1 MSIANI
7 KGLKT
12 FEDRY
17 NYDVK
22 KSGMVEKKGK
32 FDYLSWAYAQKLAK
46 IFDDKS
52 TWRIIKN
59 DDGTFIHN
67 GFLLLEMT
75 FLGQTEQ
82 HFFPI
87 LDNYN
92 KPIKNPNPFQVNTS
106 QMRGFAKLFA
116 MVSGFGLSLYAGE
129 DLEYLNQENFDKD
142 KEQNNNHK
150 QHEDE
155 SARKENGIREI
166 LILMN
171 KLSDEQAEKLNDIDF
186 AKLEDYSFQEIRQ
199 IYSKIIKIKNESE
212 GK

>member
-1 MSIANI
+1 MSTVNI
-7 KGLKT
+7 KDLKT

-22 KSGMVEKKGK
+22 KLGMVEKKGK

-46 IFDDKS
+46 IFDEKS

-75 FLGQTEQ
+75 FWGQTEQ

-92 KPIKNPNPFQVNTS
+92 RPIKNPNPFQVNTS

-116 MVSGFGLSLYAGE
+116 MISGFGLSLYANE
-129 DLEYLNQENFDKD
+129 DLAYLDQENVEESSNAKSEKYLTEEEKVKIATNLISKMTSKYQKTIDDFFKIHEVDNINKL
-142 KEQNNNHK
+142 NNK
-150 QHEDE
+150 
-155 SARKENGIREI
+155 EI
-166 LILMN
+166 LSLY
-171 KLSDEQAEKLNDIDF
+171 L
-186 AKLEDYSFQEIRQ
+186 
-199 IYSKIIKIKNESE
+199 KIKELE
-212 GK
+212 KKGA

>member
-1 MSIANI
+1 MNI
-7 KGLKT
+7 KDLKT

-22 KSGMVEKKGK
+22 KLGMVEKKGK

-46 IFDDKS
+46 IFDEKC

-59 DDGTFIHN
+59 DNGSFIHN

-87 LDNYN
+87 IDQYN
-92 KPIKNPNPFQVNTS
+92 KPIQNPNPFQINTS

-116 MVSGFGLSLYAGE
+116 MISGFGLSLYVGE
-129 DLEYLNQENFDKD
+129 DLAYLDEEKEKKEKCIKWIVDNISRIDEDKQESVL
-142 KEQNNNHK
+142 NNM
-150 QHEDE
+150 D
-155 SARKENGIREI
+155 
-166 LILMN
+166 LLD
-171 KLSDEQAEKLNDIDF
+171 LDKLN
-186 AKLEDYSFQEIRQ
+186 LSEI
-199 IYSKIIKIKNESE
+199 KIIYKKIASE
-212 GK
+212 LKKGA

>member
-1 MSIANI
+1 MNV
-7 KGLKT
+7 KDLKT

-22 KSGMVEKKGK
+22 KLGMVEKKGK

-46 IFDDKS
+46 IFDEKC

-59 DDGTFIHN
+59 DNGSFIHN

-87 LDNYN
+87 IDHYN
-92 KPIKNPNPFQVNTS
+92 KPIQNPNPYQINTS

-116 MVSGFGLSLYAGE
+116 MVSGFGLSLYVGE
-129 DLEYLNQENFDKD
+129 DLAYLDEEKNNQKQQQAKAKKD
-142 KEQNNNHK
+142 LTEEEKVKIATNLISKMTSKYQKTIDDFFKIHEVDNINKLNNK
-150 QHEDE
+150 
-155 SARKENGIREI
+155 EI
-166 LILMN
+166 LSL
-171 KLSDEQAEKLNDIDF
+171 
-186 AKLEDYSFQEIRQ
+186 
-199 IYSKIIKIKNESE
+199 YSKIKELEKK
-212 GK
+212 GA

>member
-1 MSIANI
+1 MNI
-7 KGLKT
+7 KDLKT

-22 KSGMVEKKGK
+22 KLGMVEKKGK

-46 IFDDKS
+46 IFDEKC

-59 DDGTFIHN
+59 DNGSFIHN

-87 LDNYN
+87 IDHYN
-92 KPIKNPNPFQVNTS
+92 KPIQNPNPYQINTS

-116 MVSGFGLSLYAGE
+116 MVSGFGLSLYVGE
-129 DLEYLNQENFDKD
+129 DLAYLDDEKNNPKQQAKPKKTLTKEEKKARFIKYINEHYTDFKTKIDKFKSEN
-142 KEQNNNHK
+142 
-150 QHEDE
+150 
-155 SARKENGIREI
+155 SAKNIEE
-166 LILMN
+166 LTY
-171 KLSDEQAEKLNDIDF
+171 EKLEELATF
-186 AKLEDYSFQEIRQ
+186 
-199 IYSKIIKIKNESE
+199 IKDNIEQKK
-212 GK
+212 GA

>member
-1 MSIANI
+1 MNI
-7 KGLKT
+7 KDLKT

-22 KSGMVEKKGK
+22 KLGMVEKKGK

-46 IFDDKS
+46 IFDEKC

-59 DDGTFIHN
+59 DNGSFIHN

-87 LDNYN
+87 IDHYN
-92 KPIKNPNPFQVNTS
+92 KPIQNPNPYQINTS

-116 MVSGFGLSLYAGE
+116 MVSGFGLSLYVGE
-129 DLEYLNQENFDKD
+129 DLAYLDEEKNNQKQQQDKAKKD
-142 KEQNNNHK
+142 LTEEEKVKIATNLISKMTSKYQKTIDDFFKIHEVDNINKLNNK
-150 QHEDE
+150 
-155 SARKENGIREI
+155 EI
-166 LILMN
+166 LSL
-171 KLSDEQAEKLNDIDF
+171 
-186 AKLEDYSFQEIRQ
+186 
-199 IYSKIIKIKNESE
+199 YSKIKELEKK
-212 GK
+212 GA

>member
-1 MSIANI
+1 MNI
-7 KGLKT
+7 KDLKT

-22 KSGMVEKKGK
+22 KLGMVEKKGK

-46 IFDDKS
+46 IFDEKC

-59 DDGTFIHN
+59 DNGSFIHN

-87 LDNYN
+87 IDHYN
-92 KPIKNPNPFQVNTS
+92 KPIQNPNPYQINTS

-116 MVSGFGLSLYAGE
+116 MVSGFGLSLYVGE
-129 DLEYLNQENFDKD
+129 DLAYLDDEKNNPKQQARLKKTLTKEEKKARFIKYINEHYTDFKMKVDKCKLENSAKSL
-142 KEQNNNHK
+142 
-150 QHEDE
+150 DE
-155 SARKENGIREI
+155 VSY
-166 LILMN
+166 
-171 KLSDEQAEKLNDIDF
+171 EKLEELATF
-186 AKLEDYSFQEIRQ
+186 
-199 IYSKIIKIKNESE
+199 IKDNIEQKK
-212 GK
+212 GA

>member
-1 MSIANI
+1 MNI
-7 KGLKT
+7 KDLKT

-22 KSGMVEKKGK
+22 KLGMVEKKGK

-46 IFDDKS
+46 IFDEKC

-59 DDGTFIHN
+59 DNGSFIHN

-92 KPIKNPNPFQVNTS
+92 KPIQNPNPFQINTS

-116 MVSGFGLSLYAGE
+116 MISGFGLSLYVGE
-129 DLEYLNQENFDKD
+129 DLAYLDEEKEKKEKCIKWIADNISRIDEDKQESVL
-142 KEQNNNHK
+142 NNM
-150 QHEDE
+150 D
-155 SARKENGIREI
+155 
-166 LILMN
+166 LLD
-171 KLSDEQAEKLNDIDF
+171 LDKLN
-186 AKLEDYSFQEIRQ
+186 LSEI
-199 IYSKIIKIKNESE
+199 KIIYKKIASE
-212 GK
+212 LKKGA

>member
-1 MSIANI
+1 MNI
-7 KGLKT
+7 KDLKT

-22 KSGMVEKKGK
+22 KLGMVEKKGK

-46 IFDDKS
+46 IFDEKC

-59 DDGTFIHN
+59 DNGSFVHN

-87 LDNYN
+87 IDHYN
-92 KPIKNPNPFQVNTS
+92 KPIQNPNPYQINTS

-116 MVSGFGLSLYAGE
+116 MVSGFGLSLYVGE
-129 DLEYLNQENFDKD
+129 DLAYLDEEKNNQKQQQAKAKKD
-142 KEQNNNHK
+142 LTEEEKVKIATNLISKMTSKYQKTIDDFFKIHEVDNINKLNNK
-150 QHEDE
+150 
-155 SARKENGIREI
+155 EI
-166 LILMN
+166 LSL
-171 KLSDEQAEKLNDIDF
+171 
-186 AKLEDYSFQEIRQ
+186 
-199 IYSKIIKIKNESE
+199 YSKIKELEKK
-212 GK
+212 GA

>member
-7 KGLKT
+7 KDLKT

-22 KSGMVEKKGK
+22 KLGMVEKKGK

-46 IFDDKS
+46 IFDEKS

-92 KPIKNPNPFQVNTS
+92 RPIKNPNPFQVNTS

-116 MVSGFGLSLYAGE
+116 MISGFGLSLYANE
-129 DLEYLNQENFDKD
+129 DLAYLDQENVEESSNAKSKKHLTEEEKVKIAINLISKMTSKYQKTIDDFFKIHEVDNINKL
-142 KEQNNNHK
+142 NNK
-150 QHEDE
+150 
-155 SARKENGIREI
+155 EI
-166 LILMN
+166 LSLY
-171 KLSDEQAEKLNDIDF
+171 L
-186 AKLEDYSFQEIRQ
+186 
-199 IYSKIIKIKNESE
+199 KIKELE
-212 GK
+212 KKGA

>member
-1 MSIANI
+1 MNI
-7 KGLKT
+7 KDLKT

-22 KSGMVEKKGK
+22 KLGMVEKKGK

-46 IFDDKS
+46 IFDEKC

-59 DDGTFIHN
+59 DNGSFVHN

-92 KPIKNPNPFQVNTS
+92 KPIQNPNPFQINTS

-116 MVSGFGLSLYAGE
+116 MISGFGLSLYVGE
-129 DLEYLNQENFDKD
+129 DLAYLDEEKEKKEKCIKWIVDNISRIDEDKQESVL
-142 KEQNNNHK
+142 NNM
-150 QHEDE
+150 DLLDL
-155 SARKENGIREI
+155 G
-166 LILMN
+166 
-171 KLSDEQAEKLNDIDF
+171 KLN
-186 AKLEDYSFQEIRQ
+186 LSEI
-199 IYSKIIKIKNESE
+199 KIIYKKIASE
-212 GK
+212 LKKGA

>member
-1 MSIANI
+1 MNI
-7 KGLKT
+7 KDLKT

-22 KSGMVEKKGK
+22 KLGMVEKKGK

-46 IFDDKS
+46 IFDEKC

-59 DDGTFIHN
+59 DNGSFIHN

-92 KPIKNPNPFQVNTS
+92 KPIQNPNPFQINTS

-116 MVSGFGLSLYAGE
+116 MISGFGLSLYVGE
-129 DLEYLNQENFDKD
+129 DLAYLDEEKEKKEKCIKWIVDNISRIDEDKQESVL
-142 KEQNNNHK
+142 NNM
-150 QHEDE
+150 D
-155 SARKENGIREI
+155 
-166 LILMN
+166 LLD
-171 KLSDEQAEKLNDIDF
+171 LDKLN
-186 AKLEDYSFQEIRQ
+186 LSEI
-199 IYSKIIKIKNESE
+199 KIIYKKIVSE
-212 GK
+212 LKKGA

>member
-7 KGLKT
+7 KDLKT

-22 KSGMVEKKGK
+22 KLGMVEKKGK

-46 IFDDKS
+46 IFDEKS

-92 KPIKNPNPFQVNTS
+92 RPIKNPNPFQVNTS

-116 MVSGFGLSLYAGE
+116 MISGFGLSLYANE
-129 DLEYLNQENFDKD
+129 DLAYLDQENVEESSNAKSEKYLTEEEKVKIATNLISKMTSKYQKTINDFFKIHEVDNINKL
-142 KEQNNNHK
+142 NNK
-150 QHEDE
+150 
-155 SARKENGIREI
+155 EI
-166 LILMN
+166 LSL
-171 KLSDEQAEKLNDIDF
+171 
-186 AKLEDYSFQEIRQ
+186 
-199 IYSKIIKIKNESE
+199 YSKIKELEKK
-212 GK
+212 GA

>member
-1 MSIANI
+1 MNI
-7 KGLKT
+7 KDLKT

-22 KSGMVEKKGK
+22 KLGMVEKKGK

-46 IFDDKS
+46 IFDEKC

-59 DDGTFIHN
+59 DNGSFVHN

-87 LDNYN
+87 IDHYN
-92 KPIKNPNPFQVNTS
+92 KPIQNPNPYQINTS

-116 MVSGFGLSLYAGE
+116 MVSGFGLSLYVGE
-129 DLEYLNQENFDKD
+129 DLAYLDEEKNNKKQQQDKAKKD
-142 KEQNNNHK
+142 LTEEEKKVKKEKFIKWIVDNISK
-150 QHEDE
+150 VEE
-155 SARKENGIREI
+155 SK
-166 LILMN
+166 
-171 KLSDEQAEKLNDIDF
+171 QAEALNNLDLLDLDS
-186 AKLEDYSFQEIRQ
+186 LELKEL
-199 IYSKIIKIKNESE
+199 KIIYKNINKELE
-212 GK
+212 KGA

>member
-7 KGLKT
+7 KDLKT

-22 KSGMVEKKGK
+22 KLGMVEKKGK

-46 IFDDKS
+46 IFDEKS

-59 DDGTFIHN
+59 DNGSFIHN

-87 LDNYN
+87 IDHYN
-92 KPIKNPNPFQVNTS
+92 KPIQNPNPYQINTS

-116 MVSGFGLSLYAGE
+116 MVSGFGLSLYVGE
-129 DLEYLNQENFDKD
+129 DLAYLDEEKNNQKQQQAKAKKD
-142 KEQNNNHK
+142 LTEEEKVKIATNLISKMTSKYQKTIDDFFKIHEVDSINKLNNK
-150 QHEDE
+150 
-155 SARKENGIREI
+155 EI
-166 LILMN
+166 LSL
-171 KLSDEQAEKLNDIDF
+171 
-186 AKLEDYSFQEIRQ
+186 
-199 IYSKIIKIKNESE
+199 YSKIKELEKK
-212 GK
+212 GA

>member
-1 MSIANI
+1 MNI
-7 KGLKT
+7 KDLKT

-22 KSGMVEKKGK
+22 ALGLSKKKGN

-59 DDGTFIHN
+59 NDGTFIHN

-82 HFFPI
+82 LFFPI

-92 KPIKNPNPFQVNTS
+92 RSIKNPNPYQINTS

-116 MVSGFGLSLYAGE
+116 MVSGFGLSLYVGE
-129 DLEYLNQENFDKD
+129 DLAYLDQENVEKGTKKQQAQMS
-142 KEQNNNHK
+142 KEEEK
-150 QHEDE
+150 Q
-155 SARKENGIREI
+155 RKENGIKEI

-186 AKLEDYSFQEIRQ
+186 ANLEDYSLQEIRQ

-212 GK
+212 EK

>member
-1 MSIANI
+1 MNI
-7 KGLKT
+7 KDLKT

-22 KSGMVEKKGK
+22 KLGMVEKKGK

-46 IFDDKS
+46 IFDEKC

-59 DDGTFIHN
+59 DNGSFIHN

-87 LDNYN
+87 IDHYN
-92 KPIKNPNPFQVNTS
+92 KPIQNPNPYQINTS

-116 MVSGFGLSLYAGE
+116 MVSGFGLSLYVGE
-129 DLEYLNQENFDKD
+129 DLAYLDEEKNNQKQQQAKAKKD
-142 KEQNNNHK
+142 LTEEEKVKIATNLISKMTSKYQKTIDDFFKIHEVDNINKLNNK
-150 QHEDE
+150 
-155 SARKENGIREI
+155 EI
-166 LILMN
+166 LSL
-171 KLSDEQAEKLNDIDF
+171 
-186 AKLEDYSFQEIRQ
+186 Y
-199 IYSKIIKIKNESE
+199 
-212 GK
+212 

>member
-1 MSIANI
+1 MNI
-7 KGLKT
+7 KDLKT

-22 KSGMVEKKGK
+22 KLGMVEKKGK

-46 IFDDKS
+46 IFDEKC

-59 DDGTFIHN
+59 DNGSFIHN

-87 LDNYN
+87 IDHYN
-92 KPIKNPNPFQVNTS
+92 KPIQNPNPYQINTS

-116 MVSGFGLSLYAGE
+116 MVSGFGLSLYVGE
-129 DLEYLNQENFDKD
+129 DLAYLDEEKNNKKQQQDKAKKD
-142 KEQNNNHK
+142 LTEEEKVKIATNLISKMASKYQK
-150 QHEDE
+150 TIDDFFKIHEVDNIN
-155 SARKENGIREI
+155 KLDNKEI
-166 LILMN
+166 LSL
-171 KLSDEQAEKLNDIDF
+171 
-186 AKLEDYSFQEIRQ
+186 
-199 IYSKIIKIKNESE
+199 YSKIKELEKK
-212 GK
+212 GA

>member
-1 MSIANI
+1 MNI
-7 KGLKT
+7 KDLKT

-22 KSGMVEKKGK
+22 KLGMVEKKGK

-46 IFDDKS
+46 IFDEKC

-59 DDGTFIHN
+59 DNGSFVHN

-87 LDNYN
+87 IDHYN
-92 KPIKNPNPFQVNTS
+92 KPIQNPNPYQINTS

-116 MVSGFGLSLYAGE
+116 MVSGFGLSLYVGE
-129 DLEYLNQENFDKD
+129 DLAYLDEEKNNQKQQQDKAKKNLTEEEKVKIATNLISKMTSKYQKTID
-142 KEQNNNHK
+142 DFFKIHEVDNINKLNNK
-150 QHEDE
+150 
-155 SARKENGIREI
+155 EI
-166 LILMN
+166 LSL
-171 KLSDEQAEKLNDIDF
+171 
-186 AKLEDYSFQEIRQ
+186 
-199 IYSKIIKIKNESE
+199 YSKIKELEKK
-212 GK
+212 GA

>member
-1 MSIANI
+1 MNI
-7 KGLKT
+7 KDLKT

-22 KSGMVEKKGK
+22 KLGMVEKKGK

-46 IFDDKS
+46 IFDEKC

-59 DDGTFIHN
+59 DNGSFIHN

-87 LDNYN
+87 IDHYN
-92 KPIKNPNPFQVNTS
+92 KPIQNPNPYQINTS

-116 MVSGFGLSLYAGE
+116 MVSGFGLSLYVGE
-129 DLEYLNQENFDKD
+129 DLVYLD
-142 KEQNNNHK
+142 KEKNNQK
-150 QHEDE
+150 QQQAKAKKDLTEEEKVKIATNLISKMTSKYQKTIDDFFKIHEVDNIN
-155 SARKENGIREI
+155 KLNNKEI
-166 LILMN
+166 LSL
-171 KLSDEQAEKLNDIDF
+171 
-186 AKLEDYSFQEIRQ
+186 
-199 IYSKIIKIKNESE
+199 YSKIKELEKK
-212 GK
+212 GA

>member
-1 MSIANI
+1 MNI
-7 KGLKT
+7 KDLKT

-22 KSGMVEKKGK
+22 KLGMVEKKGK

-46 IFDDKS
+46 IFDEKC

-59 DDGTFIHN
+59 DNGSFIHN

-87 LDNYN
+87 IDHYN
-92 KPIKNPNPFQVNTS
+92 KPIQNPNPYQINTS

-116 MVSGFGLSLYAGE
+116 MVSGFGLSLYVGE
-129 DLEYLNQENFDKD
+129 DLAYLDEEKNNKKQQQDKAKKD
-142 KEQNNNHK
+142 LTEEEKVKIATNLISKMTSKYQKTIDDFFKIHEVDNINNLNNK
-150 QHEDE
+150 
-155 SARKENGIREI
+155 EI
-166 LILMN
+166 LSL
-171 KLSDEQAEKLNDIDF
+171 
-186 AKLEDYSFQEIRQ
+186 
-199 IYSKIIKIKNESE
+199 YSKLKELEKK
-212 GK
+212 GA

>member
-1 MSIANI
+1 MNI
-7 KGLKT
+7 KDLKT

-22 KSGMVEKKGK
+22 KLGMVEKKGK

-46 IFDDKS
+46 IFDEKC

-59 DDGTFIHN
+59 DNGSFIHN

-87 LDNYN
+87 IDHYN
-92 KPIKNPNPFQVNTS
+92 KPIQNPNPYQINTS

-116 MVSGFGLSLYAGE
+116 MVSGFGLSLYVGE
-129 DLEYLNQENFDKD
+129 DLAYLDDEKTT
-142 KEQNNNHK
+142 QNNK
-150 QHEDE
+150 QNLKKTLTKEEKKARFIKYINEHYTDFKTKVDE
-155 SARKENGIREI
+155 CKSENSAKS
-166 LILMN
+166 L
-171 KLSDEQAEKLNDIDF
+171 DEVSYEKLEELATF
-186 AKLEDYSFQEIRQ
+186 
-199 IYSKIIKIKNESE
+199 IKDNIEQKK
-212 GK
+212 GA

>member
-1 MSIANI
+1 
-7 KGLKT
+7 LKT

-22 KSGMVEKKGK
+22 KLGMVEKKGK

-46 IFDDKS
+46 IFDEKC

-59 DDGTFIHN
+59 DNGSFIHN

-87 LDNYN
+87 IDHYN
-92 KPIKNPNPFQVNTS
+92 KPIQNPNPYQINTS

-116 MVSGFGLSLYAGE
+116 MVSGFGLSLYVGE
-129 DLEYLNQENFDKD
+129 DLAYLDEEKNKKKQQQDKAKKD
-142 KEQNNNHK
+142 LTEEEKVKIATNLISKMTSKYQKTIDDFFKIHEVDNINNLNNK
-150 QHEDE
+150 
-155 SARKENGIREI
+155 EI
-166 LILMN
+166 LSL
-171 KLSDEQAEKLNDIDF
+171 
-186 AKLEDYSFQEIRQ
+186 
-199 IYSKIIKIKNESE
+199 YSKLKELEKK
-212 GK
+212 GA

>member
-1 MSIANI
+1 MNI
-7 KGLKT
+7 KDLKT

-22 KSGMVEKKGK
+22 KLGMVEKKGK
-32 FDYLSWAYAQKLAK
+32 FDYLSWAHAQKLAK
-46 IFDDKS
+46 IFDEKC

-59 DDGTFIHN
+59 DNGSFVHN

-92 KPIKNPNPFQVNTS
+92 KPIQNPNPFQINTS

-116 MVSGFGLSLYAGE
+116 MISGFGLSLYVGE
-129 DLEYLNQENFDKD
+129 DLAYLDEEKEKKEKCIKWIVDNISRIDEDKQESVL
-142 KEQNNNHK
+142 NNM
-150 QHEDE
+150 D
-155 SARKENGIREI
+155 
-166 LILMN
+166 LLD
-171 KLSDEQAEKLNDIDF
+171 LDKLN
-186 AKLEDYSFQEIRQ
+186 LSEI
-199 IYSKIIKIKNESE
+199 KIIYKKIASE
-212 GK
+212 LKKGV

>member
-1 MSIANI
+1 MNI
-7 KGLKT
+7 KDLKT

-17 NYDVK
+17 NYNVK
-22 KSGMVEKKGK
+22 KLGMVEKKGK

-46 IFDDKS
+46 IFDEKC

-59 DDGTFIHN
+59 DNGSFVHN

-92 KPIKNPNPFQVNTS
+92 KPIQNPNPFQINTS

-116 MVSGFGLSLYAGE
+116 MISGFGLSLYVGE
-129 DLEYLNQENFDKD
+129 DLAYLDEEKEKKEKCIKWIVDNISRIDEDKQESVL
-142 KEQNNNHK
+142 NNM
-150 QHEDE
+150 D
-155 SARKENGIREI
+155 
-166 LILMN
+166 LLD
-171 KLSDEQAEKLNDIDF
+171 LDKLN
-186 AKLEDYSFQEIRQ
+186 LSEI
-199 IYSKIIKIKNESE
+199 KIIYKKIASE
-212 GK
+212 LKKGA

>member
-1 MSIANI
+1 MNI
-7 KGLKT
+7 KDLKT

-22 KSGMVEKKGK
+22 KLGMVEKKGK

-46 IFDDKS
+46 IFDEKC

-59 DDGTFIHN
+59 DNGSFIHN

-87 LDNYN
+87 IDHYN
-92 KPIKNPNPFQVNTS
+92 KPIQNPNPYQINTS

-116 MVSGFGLSLYAGE
+116 MVSGFGLSLYVGE
-129 DLEYLNQENFDKD
+129 DLAYLDDEKNNPKQQAKPKKTLTKEEKKARFIKYINEHYTDFKTKIDKFKSEN
-142 KEQNNNHK
+142 
-150 QHEDE
+150 
-155 SARKENGIREI
+155 SAKNIEE
-166 LILMN
+166 LTY
-171 KLSDEQAEKLNDIDF
+171 EKLEEL
-186 AKLEDYSFQEIRQ
+186 ATS
-199 IYSKIIKIKNESE
+199 IKDNIEQKK
-212 GK
+212 GA

>member
-1 MSIANI
+1 MNI
-7 KGLKT
+7 KDLKT

-22 KSGMVEKKGK
+22 KLGMVEKKGK

-46 IFDDKS
+46 IFDEKC

-59 DDGTFIHN
+59 DNGSFIHN

-87 LDNYN
+87 IDHYN
-92 KPIKNPNPFQVNTS
+92 KPIQNPNPYQINTS

-116 MVSGFGLSLYAGE
+116 MVSGFGLSLYVGE
-129 DLEYLNQENFDKD
+129 DLAYLDEKKNNQKQQQAKAKKD
-142 KEQNNNHK
+142 LTEEEKVKIATNLISKMTSKYQKTIDDFFKIHEVDNINKLNNK
-150 QHEDE
+150 
-155 SARKENGIREI
+155 EI
-166 LILMN
+166 LSL
-171 KLSDEQAEKLNDIDF
+171 
-186 AKLEDYSFQEIRQ
+186 
-199 IYSKIIKIKNESE
+199 YSKIKELEKK
-212 GK
+212 GA

>member
-1 MSIANI
+1 MNI
-7 KGLKT
+7 KDLKT

-22 KSGMVEKKGK
+22 KLGMVEKKGK

-46 IFDDKS
+46 IFDEKC

-59 DDGTFIHN
+59 DNGSFIHN

-87 LDNYN
+87 IDHYN
-92 KPIKNPNPFQVNTS
+92 KPIQNPNPYQINTS

-116 MVSGFGLSLYAGE
+116 MVSGFGLSLYVGE
-129 DLEYLNQENFDKD
+129 DLAYLDEEKNNQKQQQAKAKKD
-142 KEQNNNHK
+142 LTEEEKVKIATNLISKMASKYQKTIDDFFKIHEVDNINKLNNK
-150 QHEDE
+150 
-155 SARKENGIREI
+155 EI
-166 LILMN
+166 LSL
-171 KLSDEQAEKLNDIDF
+171 
-186 AKLEDYSFQEIRQ
+186 
-199 IYSKIIKIKNESE
+199 YSKIKELEKK
-212 GK
+212 GA

>member
-1 MSIANI
+1 MSAVNI
-7 KGLKT
+7 KDLKT

-22 KSGMVEKKGK
+22 KLGMVEKKGK

-46 IFDDKS
+46 IFDEKC

-59 DDGTFIHN
+59 DNGSFIHN

-87 LDNYN
+87 IDHYN
-92 KPIKNPNPFQVNTS
+92 KPIQNPNPYQINTS

-116 MVSGFGLSLYAGE
+116 MVSGFGLSLYVGE
-129 DLEYLNQENFDKD
+129 DLAYLDEEKNNQKQQQAKAKKD
-142 KEQNNNHK
+142 LTEEEKVKIATNLISKMASKYQKTIDDFFKIHEVDNINKLNNK
-150 QHEDE
+150 
-155 SARKENGIREI
+155 EI
-166 LILMN
+166 LSL
-171 KLSDEQAEKLNDIDF
+171 
-186 AKLEDYSFQEIRQ
+186 
-199 IYSKIIKIKNESE
+199 YSKIKELEKK
-212 GK
+212 GA

>member
-1 MSIANI
+1 MNI
-7 KGLKT
+7 KDLKT

-22 KSGMVEKKGK
+22 KLGMVEKKGK

-46 IFDDKS
+46 IFDEKC

-59 DDGTFIHN
+59 DNGSFIHN

-87 LDNYN
+87 IDHYN
-92 KPIKNPNPFQVNTS
+92 TPIQNPKPYQINTS

-116 MVSGFGLSLYAGE
+116 MVSGFGLSLYVGE
-129 DLEYLNQENFDKD
+129 DIAYLDDEKNNKKQQQDKAKKD
-142 KEQNNNHK
+142 LTEEEKVKIATNLISKMTSKYQKTIDDFFKIHEVDNINNLNNK
-150 QHEDE
+150 
-155 SARKENGIREI
+155 EI
-166 LILMN
+166 LSL
-171 KLSDEQAEKLNDIDF
+171 
-186 AKLEDYSFQEIRQ
+186 
-199 IYSKIIKIKNESE
+199 YSKLKELEKK
-212 GK
+212 GA

>member
-1 MSIANI
+1 MNI
-7 KGLKT
+7 KDLKT

-22 KSGMVEKKGK
+22 KLGMVEKKGK

-46 IFDDKS
+46 IFDEKC

-59 DDGTFIHN
+59 DNGSFIHN

-87 LDNYN
+87 IDHYN
-92 KPIKNPNPFQVNTS
+92 KPIQNPNPYQINTS

-116 MVSGFGLSLYAGE
+116 MVSGFGLSLYVGE
-129 DLEYLNQENFDKD
+129 DLAYLDEEKNNQKQQQAKAKKD
-142 KEQNNNHK
+142 LTEEEKVKIATNLISKMTSKYQK
-150 QHEDE
+150 TIDDFFKIHEVDNIN
-155 SARKENGIREI
+155 KLDNKEI
-166 LILMN
+166 LSL
-171 KLSDEQAEKLNDIDF
+171 
-186 AKLEDYSFQEIRQ
+186 
-199 IYSKIIKIKNESE
+199 YSKIKELEKK
-212 GK
+212 GA

>member
-1 MSIANI
+1 MNI
-7 KGLKT
+7 KDLKT

-22 KSGMVEKKGK
+22 KLGMVEKKGK

-46 IFDDKS
+46 IFDEKC

-59 DDGTFIHN
+59 DNGSFVHN

-87 LDNYN
+87 IDHYN
-92 KPIKNPNPFQVNTS
+92 KPIQNPNPYQINTS

-116 MVSGFGLSLYAGE
+116 MVSGFGLSLYVGE
-129 DLEYLNQENFDKD
+129 DLAYLDEEKEKKEKYIKWIVDNISRIDEDKQESVL
-142 KEQNNNHK
+142 NNM
-150 QHEDE
+150 D
-155 SARKENGIREI
+155 
-166 LILMN
+166 LLD
-171 KLSDEQAEKLNDIDF
+171 LDKLN
-186 AKLEDYSFQEIRQ
+186 LSEI
-199 IYSKIIKIKNESE
+199 KIIYKKIASE
-212 GK
+212 LKKGA

>member
-1 MSIANI
+1 MNI
-7 KGLKT
+7 KDLKT

-22 KSGMVEKKGK
+22 KLGMVEKKGK

-46 IFDDKS
+46 IFDEKC

-59 DDGTFIHN
+59 DNGSFIHN

-87 LDNYN
+87 IDHYN
-92 KPIKNPNPFQVNTS
+92 KPIQNPNPYQINTS

-116 MVSGFGLSLYAGE
+116 MVSGFGLSLYVGE
-129 DLEYLNQENFDKD
+129 DLAYLDEEKNNQKQQQAKD
-142 KEQNNNHK
+142 KKDLTEEEKVKIATNLISKMTSKYQK
-150 QHEDE
+150 TIDDFFKTHEVDNIN
-155 SARKENGIREI
+155 KLDNKEI
-166 LILMN
+166 LSL
-171 KLSDEQAEKLNDIDF
+171 
-186 AKLEDYSFQEIRQ
+186 
-199 IYSKIIKIKNESE
+199 YSKIKELEKK
-212 GK
+212 GA

>member
-1 MSIANI
+1 MNI
-7 KGLKT
+7 KDLKT

-22 KSGMVEKKGK
+22 KLGMVEKKGK

-46 IFDDKS
+46 IFDEKC

-59 DDGTFIHN
+59 DNGSFIHN

-87 LDNYN
+87 IDHYN
-92 KPIKNPNPFQVNTS
+92 KPIQNPNPYQINTS

-116 MVSGFGLSLYAGE
+116 MVSGFGLSLYVGE
-129 DLEYLNQENFDKD
+129 DLAYLDDEKNNPKQQARLKKTLTKEEKKARFIKYINEHYTDFKTKVDECKSENSAKSL
-142 KEQNNNHK
+142 
-150 QHEDE
+150 DE
-155 SARKENGIREI
+155 VSY
-166 LILMN
+166 
-171 KLSDEQAEKLNDIDF
+171 EKLEELATF
-186 AKLEDYSFQEIRQ
+186 
-199 IYSKIIKIKNESE
+199 IKDNIEQKK
-212 GK
+212 GA